1 VNEKGMLSNDA
12 GSNAAPR
19 RPCLLRAR
27 DVTHV
32 FGAGEVKT
40 AALKDV
46 SCEVAAGQLVLLTG
60 PSGSGK
66 TTLMSV
72 MAGMLRPSAGD
83 VELLGVGLRDLRE
96 RDVLALRRHGLG
108 FVFQKYNLFPGLTAL
123 ENVVEPLVVKGYARP
138 VATER
143 GRRVLDLLGLAN
155 RLKNLPAQLSGG
167 QQQRVAIA
175 RALASRP
182 AVIIG
187 DEISASLDWETAQ
200 QVLGILRRYVGPDS
214 AVLLVTHDLRLER
227 YADRVLEMR
236 EGMIVGDRWLPRPEP
251 LHSADSP

>member
-1 VNEKGMLSNDA
+1 MSNEPRSKDSNPNEPSA
-12 GSNAAPR
+12 
-19 RPCLLRAR
+19 RPCLMRAR
-27 DVTHV
+27 AVSHV
-32 FGAGEVKT
+32 FGAGEVTT
-40 AALKDV
+40 AAIKSV
-46 SCEVAAGQLVLLTG
+46 SCEIRGGQLVLLTG

-72 MAGMLRPSAGD
+72 MAGMLRPTGGD
-83 VELLGVGLRDLRE
+83 VELLGVWLRDLSE
-96 RDVLALRRHGLG
+96 RDVLALRRLALG

-123 ENVVEPLVVKGYARP
+123 ENVVEPLVVRGCPRQA
-138 VATER
+138 ATER
-143 GRRVLDLLGLAN
+143 SRQVLEMLGLAHRLRN
-155 RLKNLPAQLSGG
+155 RPAQLSGG

-175 RALASRP
+175 RALASKP

-200 QVLGILRRYVGPDS
+200 QVLTLLRQSVGPDS

-236 EGMIVGDRWLPRPEP
+236 EGEIVSERSLHGPQVDPPRNAQ
-251 LHSADSP
+251 S